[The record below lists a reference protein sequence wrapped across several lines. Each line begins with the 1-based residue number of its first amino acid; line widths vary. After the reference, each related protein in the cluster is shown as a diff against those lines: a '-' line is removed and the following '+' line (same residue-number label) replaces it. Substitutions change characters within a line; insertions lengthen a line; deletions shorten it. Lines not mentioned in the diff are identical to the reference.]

1 MDRIDPATTIGD
13 VHLTISDLDR
23 SIAFYTERLGFRVHR
38 RDSNSAVLGA
48 GGVDMLALMQSPG
61 APRVRGT
68 TGLYHFAILVPARVD
83 LSKALRRL
91 IETNTRMQGV
101 ADHGVSEACTLPT
114 RTGMG
119 SRSIGTGRA
128 RVAVQRRSAEM
139 TTDPLDLDDRRRT
152 AADRSALSA
161 A

>member
-1 MDRIDPATTIGD
+1 MNAGMDRIDPATTIGD

-68 TGLYHFAILVPARVD
+68 TGLYHFRDPGA
-83 LSKALRRL
+83 LSR
-91 IETNTRMQGV
+91 
-101 ADHGVSEACTLPT
+101 
-114 RTGMG
+114 G
-119 SRSIGTGRA
+119 S
-128 RVAVQRRSAEM
+128 QRRCAG
-139 TTDPLDLDDRRRT
+139 
-152 AADRSALSA
+152 
-161 A
+161 